1 MMKKIRYLLILLGV
15 LSCSVAHTE
24 VNVSIGIGLP
34 GASIGINL
42 PAYPDFVV
50 VPGYPVYYAP
60 RLEANLFFYDG
71 LYWAYQDDNWYASS
85 WYNGPWWY
93 VYPEDVPL
101 FILRVPVRYYR
112 RPPVYFIGWY
122 QDSPP
127 RWGNHW
133 GHDWERNRHGWDR
146 WNRSTAPAPAP
157 LPLYQRQ
164 YSGDRYPR
172 QVEQQ
177 HELNQQHYRYQPHD
191 PVVQRRY
198 QEQLAP
204 RAQQARPAAPNVQSQ
219 PNEGVPVPRSAPASP
234 QQRHPELQYQK
245 PLPNSELDQREQQI
259 QRAPAQIQRE
269 PAQREKPRQ
278 DMLRST
284 SPQPDVLAAP
294 RTESPPKGGEVQR
307 SVPVSPQQGGR
318 EIQDYRQSPQPES
331 VSREQQRSR
340 QRNREDG
347 QQGNNDARDPSQGQD
362 QQRGRDRN
370 ESTH

>member
-15 LSCSVAHTE
+15 LSCSVAHAE

-219 PNEGVPVPRSAPASP
+219 PNEGVPVPRSAPASQ
-234 QQRHPELQYQK
+234 QQRRPELQYQK

-259 QRAPAQIQRE
+259 QRE
-269 PAQREKPRQ
+269 PAQRERFRQ
-278 DMLRST
+278 DVQRST
-284 SPQPDVLAAP
+284 SPQADVLAAP
-294 RTESPPKGGEVQR
+294 RTESPPKGGEVHR
-307 SVPVSPQQGGR
+307 SVPASPQQGGR

-331 VSREQQRSR
+331 GSREQQRSR

-347 QQGNNDARDPSQGQD
+347 QQGNNDARDPSQGQG
-362 QQRGRDRN
+362 QQRGRDRY